1 MTGGTGPT
9 LDELFD
15 GVGYSAFRWEG
26 RPSYAVGGAE
36 AERIEAWRQ
45 HQPRPERSV
54 RTNAYLR
61 RIAAQT
67 LAGVQWQ
74 RVTLRSDPPTEYHR
88 YRLAGD
94 LESQAAGEQ
103 VLILPAEG
111 IYTAATDADFWLL
124 DYGTDHARA
133 ALMSYTPDGAFDGF
147 QLVDDPT
154 ALVELD
160 RRRAELVMA
169 AVPLNTY
176 VAGRERTGA

>member
-1 MTGGTGPT
+1 MTGGKGPT

-26 RPSYAVGGAE
+26 RLSYAVGGAE

-45 HQPRPERSV
+45 HRPRPERSV

-111 IYTAATDADFWLL
+111 TYTAAIDGDFWLL
-124 DYGTDHARA
+124 DYGTDRARA
-133 ALMSYTPDGAFDGF
+133 ALMNYTPDGAFVGF
-147 QLVDDPT
+147 RLVDHPPT
-154 ALVELD
+154 LAELD

-176 VAGRERTGA
+176 VAGQERIGA

>member
-1 MTGGTGPT
+1 VTTGKGPT

-15 GVGYSAFRWEG
+15 DVRHSAFRWEG
-26 RPSYAVGGAE
+26 RLSYAVGGAE

-67 LAGVQWQ
+67 LDGVQWQ
-74 RVTLRSDPPTEYHR
+74 RVTLRSDPPSEYHR

-103 VLILPAEG
+103 VLVLPAERTR
-111 IYTAATDADFWLL
+111 TATMGGDFWLL
-124 DYGTDHARA
+124 DYGTDNARA
-133 ALMSYTPDGAFDGF
+133 ALMLYTSDGEFDGF
-147 QLVDDPT
+147 ELVDDPT
-154 ALVELD
+154 RLAELD
-160 RRRAELVMA
+160 HRRTKLVAA

-176 VAGRERTGA
+176 VAGQERIGA